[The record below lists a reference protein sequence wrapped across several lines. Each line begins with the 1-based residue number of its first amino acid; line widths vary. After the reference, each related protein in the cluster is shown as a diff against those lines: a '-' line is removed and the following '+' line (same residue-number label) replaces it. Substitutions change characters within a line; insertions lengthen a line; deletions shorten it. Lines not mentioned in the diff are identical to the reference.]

1 MLLLLFPQSE
11 TVSIFY
17 ARWHD
22 NTSQGPG
29 RINNVQ
35 TAGIRDSQ
43 QQESERAQLLL
54 TGRLVLQSFT
64 TGVYLR
70 LCLMGIAT
78 WFPWMYMQYFK
89 KCNKMR
95 SSVTLLHNL
104 CCCGSFKE
112 TDHNNVCFFHE
123 PQYKKLLRPGR
134 QTKIIPLILV
144 LLWGLFDDFLIKL
157 SCAGAFN

>member
-22 NTSQGPG
+22 NTSQGPS

-43 QQESERAQLLL
+43 RQESERAQLLL
-54 TGRLVLQSFT
+54 TRRLVLQSFIT
-64 TGVYLR
+64 DVYLR

-89 KCNKMR
+89 KCNKMW

-104 CCCGSFKE
+104 CCCVHSRKLITIMSASFMSP
-112 TDHNNVCFFHE
+112 CI
-123 PQYKKLLRPGR
+123 KKLLGPAH
-134 QTKIIPLILV
+134 TKIILLILI

-157 SCAGAFN
+157 SCACAFN